1 LLRSI
6 ATTAT
11 SATSIS
17 FCTLC
22 AACERQWRFSIEALH
37 WAEDTTG
44 ATVAWQD
51 GLNLLGDK
59 PSGLQVLQ
67 AQVSIS

>member
-11 SATSIS
+11 SATGIS